1 MKLLFKKSWFIGT
14 LIIGILT
21 IVFFIN
27 LWIMSLKLTTTYGDN
42 FWYLASNLSDGGYL
56 NLFALP
62 YLMHLRRI

>member
-27 LWIMSLKLTTTYGDN
+27 LWIMSLKLTTQFEDN
-42 FWYLASNLSDGGYL
+42 FWYLASNLSDGG
-56 NLFALP
+56 
-62 YLMHLRRI
+62 